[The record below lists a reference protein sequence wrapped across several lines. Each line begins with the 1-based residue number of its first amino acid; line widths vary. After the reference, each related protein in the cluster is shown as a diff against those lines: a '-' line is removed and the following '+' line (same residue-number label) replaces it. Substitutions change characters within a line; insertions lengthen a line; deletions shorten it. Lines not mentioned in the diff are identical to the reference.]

1 MKGVASRCL
10 WAFILAVG
18 VLNVRPDVLLL
29 WQTYIFR
36 YDEHDGTLLS
46 KTPRSLRPETV
57 DSLAIGPDGDIYGLG
72 NGLGW
77 GSVVRFDGV
86 TGAYKGFF
94 ISDNSGIHAPA
105 SIRFGPDGNLYLAA
119 EGWSHSAEYM
129 RLFRYDPKT
138 GALKGEVI
146 PQSAQVS
153 SPGRMTFG
161 PDSKLYVADRL
172 RGIIRFDVSGETGQF
187 IDTFSA
193 PNTVTTNC
201 TIEFGRNGFLY
212 AVTWEA
218 SVFRINPQ
226 TGQIVDQL
234 VDGPAVGI
242 RPGGRWMPGP
252 DGDIYIIDGGNVRRF
267 DGANGTSKGIFIT
280 GDKPQYGEAYI
291 NSMIFFG
298 PRLKVGRG
306 PYGPRVEWP
315 AALSSFQLQ
324 SRACV
329 DAAWENV
336 METPAVEGAAVTVD
350 LPAHASNRLF
360 RLVKP

>member
-1 MKGVASRCL
+1 MKGVALRCL

-18 VLNVRPDVLLL
+18 VQSVRPDVLLL

-36 YDEHDGTLLS
+36 YDEHDGALLS
-46 KTPRSLRPETV
+46 KTPRSLRPETI

-72 NGLGW
+72 NSLGW

-86 TGAYKGFF
+86 TGAYKGFV
-94 ISDNSGIHAPA
+94 ISGNSGIHAPA

-119 EGWSHSAEYM
+119 EGWSYSSNYM

-153 SPGRMTFG
+153 SSGRM
-161 PDSKLYVADRL
+161 
-172 RGIIRFDVSGETGQF
+172 
-187 IDTFSA
+187 
-193 PNTVTTNC
+193 
-201 TIEFGRNGFLY
+201 
-212 AVTWEA
+212 
-218 SVFRINPQ
+218 
-226 TGQIVDQL
+226 
-234 VDGPAVGI
+234 
-242 RPGGRWMPGP
+242 
-252 DGDIYIIDGGNVRRF
+252 
-267 DGANGTSKGIFIT
+267 
-280 GDKPQYGEAYI
+280 
-291 NSMIFFG
+291 
-298 PRLKVGRG
+298 
-306 PYGPRVEWP
+306 
-315 AALSSFQLQ
+315 Q